1 MSAPPSRQAV
11 LVVEDESLVRMFA
24 VDVLEDEGYEVIE
37 ASDAQQA
44 LAELKARPDIKLVF
58 TDINMPGAMD
68 GVELA
73 REIARTRPG
82 LHVILTSGKYL
93 SRADEVPVATPFVTK
108 PYTAHQLIGLME
120 QILLRD

>member
-73 REIARTRPG
+73 REIARTMPG
-82 LHVILTSGKYL
+82 VHVILTSGKYL
-93 SRADEVPVATPFVTK
+93 SRADEIPVATPFVTK